1 MARHK
6 IKSAESG
13 AAQLVWLF
21 KESVVRGALARV
33 VPYQLRRVEF
43 RPVKTSTKCRC
54 GANQL
59 QVFRLA
65 LHQPVFCVENFPLPG
80 IGKPDLRKVHE
91 VVPGRVVDIPA

>member
-21 KESVVRGALARV
+21 KETVVRGALARV
-33 VPYQLRRVEF
+33 VPNHLRRVEF

-54 GANQL
+54 WANRL

-65 LHQPVFCVENFPLPG
+65 LHRPVFCVENFPFPG
-80 IGKPDLRKVHE
+80 IGKPDLRKIRE
-91 VVPGRVVDIPA
+91 VVPGRVVETPA